1 VIRRTARVFA
11 ADDGAYG
18 NEVAVVLVEEMP
30 SAEERQ
36 RLATGAAEPATVFV
50 ADDLRT
56 VRIHNRL
63 LERRFAGH
71 PLLGTAAV
79 LRSLGHAP
87 SAFSTTAG
95 EVEVWTE
102 GDVEWLFAPADWSPN
117 AHHRQVES
125 PGEVE
130 GLTGAPADEP
140 VQVWAWLDEA
150 AGLVRARM
158 FAPSEGKPEDEA
170 CGSASMVLAGCLG
183 RELRVVHGRGSVI
196 RVRPEGDG
204 VMLGGRCVVGAA
216 DRTGRR

>member
-1 VIRRTARVFA
+1 VIRRTARVFT

-18 NEVAVVLVEEMP
+18 NEVAVVLVDGMP
-30 SAEERQ
+30 SAAERQ
-36 RLATGAAEPATVFV
+36 RLATGAPEPATVFV
-50 ADDLRT
+50 AEDLRT

-87 SAFSTTAG
+87 SVFATVA
-95 EVEVWTE
+95 
-102 GDVEWLFAPADWSPN
+102 GDVAVWAADDGVQWLFAPAEWSPN
-117 AHHRQVES
+117 ARHRQVES

-130 GLTGAPADEP
+130 GLAGAPADEP
-140 VQVWAWLDEA
+140 VQVWAWIDEA
-150 AGLVRARM
+150 GGVVRARM

-170 CGSASMVLAGCLG
+170 CGSASMVLAGRLD
-183 RELRVVHGRGSVI
+183 RELRVVHGQGSVI

-204 VMLGGRCVVGAA
+204 VRLGGRCLVTAA
-216 DRTGRR
+216 G